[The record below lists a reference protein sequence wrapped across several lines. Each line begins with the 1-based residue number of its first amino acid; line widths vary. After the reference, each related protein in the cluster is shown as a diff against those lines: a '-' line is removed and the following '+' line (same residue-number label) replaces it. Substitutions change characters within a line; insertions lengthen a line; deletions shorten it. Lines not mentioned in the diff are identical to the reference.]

1 MRAEADASRVPC
13 VSTFF
18 FSWEE
23 QFLNTPDNADVVVC
37 WLLHLTVIFVCCRFL
52 VVFVVG
58 WLFVVACWLFVV
70 AFNCYFCFVK
80 KRFNCMTKLCNY
92 NEV

>member
-1 MRAEADASRVPC
+1 MQMLLFVGC
-13 VSTFF
+13 FGCC
-18 FSWEE
+18 
-23 QFLNTPDNADVVVC
+23 LLVVVC
-37 WLLHLTVIFVCCRFL
+37 WLLLLTVIFVGCLL

-80 KRFNCMTKLCNY
+80 RRFNCMTKLCNY
-92 NEV
+92 NKV